1 MTSPFDPVMHD
12 FFLKGRLP
20 NPEILIY
27 YTVTQLHCVH
37 CTVSTLY
44 CVRWTVEYKY
54 SLYLLTLVWMEEGGG
69 LFICQSIK
77 TFYKGVA
84 RSLSEVDFHEKSWIF
99 FFTESELFR
108 TRYQLANSDDFSW
121 CQKVSVPTKTVRV
134 ELMTACAARTQ
145 PASQWVELMQACSLA
160 TVTNSESGAHDSMHI
175 HYYGCQL

>member
-1 MTSPFDPVMHD
+1 MIYSWFTLYVFNHIVLILKLFIFIICFKISKKVMYVWFQFYNKSNYANGSNSIKCVHQLFVHYTIYIQFMTSPFDPVMHD

-69 LFICQSIK
+69 GLFICQSINQIHHN
-77 TFYKGVA
+77 
-84 RSLSEVDFHEKSWIF
+84 LWI
-99 FFTESELFR
+99 
-108 TRYQLANSDDFSW
+108 
-121 CQKVSVPTKTVRV
+121 
-134 ELMTACAARTQ
+134 
-145 PASQWVELMQACSLA
+145 
-160 TVTNSESGAHDSMHI
+160 
-175 HYYGCQL
+175 